1 MDEAKFFTI
10 EATARFFQVPES
22 KICEWLKRT
31 ELVAKLRNHQ
41 LVIGADE
48 IARMISIYPE
58 RQPAGAALGVQRQK
72 MQRIST
78 SESRG
83 RVPAKE
89 I

>member
-1 MDEAKFFTI
+1 MSEAKFFTI
-10 EATARFFQVPES
+10 EQTAKFFGVQEA

-31 ELVAKLRNHQ
+31 ELVAKLRGNQ
-41 LVIGADE
+41 LMIGADE

-72 MQRIST
+72 LKRIIT
-78 SESRG
+78 TESRG

-89 I
+89 V